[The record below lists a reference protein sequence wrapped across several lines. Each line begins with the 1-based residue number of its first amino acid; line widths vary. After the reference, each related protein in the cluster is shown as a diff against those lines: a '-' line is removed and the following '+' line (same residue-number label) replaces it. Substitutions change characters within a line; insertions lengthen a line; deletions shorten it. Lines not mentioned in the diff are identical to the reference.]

1 MKVTVLNGQTIF
13 DIAIQSC
20 GNVESAYDIAL
31 MNDIDMFSGLKTGMT
46 LNVPDVV
53 NKRVVKIFEQE
64 KPASNR

>member
-31 MNDIDMFSGLKTGMT
+31 MNDIDVFSYPQPCTMLK
-46 LNVPDVV
+46 VPDVV
-53 NKRVVKIFEQE
+53 NKQVVKIFEQD
-64 KPASNR
+64 KPASK